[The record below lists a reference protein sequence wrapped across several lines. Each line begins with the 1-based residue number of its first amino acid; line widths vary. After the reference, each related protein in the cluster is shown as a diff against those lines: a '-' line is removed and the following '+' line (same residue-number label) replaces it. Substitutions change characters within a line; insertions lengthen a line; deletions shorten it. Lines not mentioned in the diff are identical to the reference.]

1 MIRKMIALTLAL
13 LTLISVFG
21 VSESKFD
28 DNDTIVAMIGD
39 ESDFVQ
45 AVEEA
50 LVKKGFLLEDE
61 ADGYFDKYTELA
73 VMNFQMSK
81 DYEANGLLTKRQLYW
96 LDRATY
102 SKWFDTSYIVY
113 ITNGGSRYHLW
124 ECAALKNA
132 LEIMPISVN
141 IAEELGYYPCK
152 RCKPYLY

>member
-13 LTLISVFG
+13 LTLMSVFG
-21 VSESKFD
+21 VSESNYD

-39 ESDFVQ
+39 ASDFVY
-45 AVEEA
+45 AVEQA

-61 ADGYFDKYTELA
+61 ADGYFDKYTERA
-73 VMNFQMSK
+73 VMNFQTGR

-102 SKWFDTSYIVY
+102 NDWFDTSYIVY
-113 ITNGGSRYHLW
+113 ITNGGTRYHLW

-141 IAEELGYYPCK
+141 IAEYNGYVPCK

>member
-1 MIRKMIALTLAL
+1 MASWLAL

-28 DNDTIVAMIGD
+28 DNEIIVAMIGD

-61 ADGYFDKYTELA
+61 ADGYFDQYTELA
-73 VMNFQMSK
+73 VMNYQQSK
-81 DYEANGLLTKRQLYW
+81 DYEANGMLTKRQLYW

-102 SKWFDTSYIVY
+102 NQWFDTSYVVY

-124 ECAALKNA
+124 DCAALTNS

-141 IAEELGYYPCK
+141 IAENLGYRPCK

>member
-13 LTLISVFG
+13 LTLMSVFG
-21 VSESKFD
+21 VSESKYD

-39 ESDFVQ
+39 ASDFVF
-45 AVEEA
+45 AVEQA

-61 ADGYFDKYTELA
+61 ADGYFDKYTERA
-73 VMNFQMSK
+73 VMNFQTGR

-102 SKWFDTSYIVY
+102 NDWFDTSYIVY
-113 ITNGGSRYHLW
+113 ITNGGTRYHVW

-141 IAEELGYYPCK
+141 IAEYNGYVPCK